1 MPLIRPATREDVPA
15 MLDIY
20 NWAVLHTTASYDH
33 APVSLEDRLQWFDE
47 KRAGGWP
54 VLVAEDTG
62 RVLGWSTYGPFRAKV
77 GYRLSVEHSVY
88 VALDVQGRGL
98 GSALLAPLIELAR
111 TEGRHVMLAGV
122 DAENALSLRFH
133 ERHGFR
139 VVGRFSQVGHKFGR
153 WLDLMFLELH
163 LDDGPPS
170 GR

>member
-15 MLDIY
+15 LLDIY
-20 NWAVLHTTASYDH
+20 NWAVLNTTASYDH
-33 APVSLEDRLQWFDE
+33 APVSLEERQRWFDE

-54 VLVAEDTG
+54 VLVAEDAG

-77 GYRLSVEHSVY
+77 GYRHSVEHSVY
-88 VALDVQGRGL
+88 VAPEVQGRGL
-98 GSALLAPLIELAR
+98 GSALLTPLIEGAR
-111 TEGRHVMLAGV
+111 AEGRHVMIAGV

-139 VVGRFSQVGHKFGR
+139 PVGRFSQVGHKFGR
-153 WLDLMFLELH
+153 WLDLIFLERR
-163 LDDGPPS
+163 LDDGPPE